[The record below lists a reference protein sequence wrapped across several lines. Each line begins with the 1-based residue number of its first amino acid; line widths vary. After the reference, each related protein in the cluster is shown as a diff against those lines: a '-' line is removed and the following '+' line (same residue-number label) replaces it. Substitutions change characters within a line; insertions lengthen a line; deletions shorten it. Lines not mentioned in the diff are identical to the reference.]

1 LKTGDYD
8 GFGQAIRALFDEVG
22 GKNYRA
28 LLLAIEHLKE
38 LPVPDYYS
46 YVREML
52 ARGAAHEDIEWAQ
65 TKNLLYWFH
74 SPYPKVSWMRSFVET
89 IGQHGICLD
98 HDEMVTII
106 DCARGVKDV
115 AVLDRFTCWLN
126 RFSPMTFSP
135 RNRKL
140 ISKAI
145 TELITPGMSRL
156 SCHDRLCSWATPSRL
171 LRASSMTNHASLRA
185 VAKWLGGIAHYQEI
199 VGDEPSL
206 PKSIGKL
213 IGNDEANRSEREFL
227 RNAVLADTANASQRA
242 RLAHLEQ
249 HSLTRAKP
257 SLTRLRRTTEEVYL
271 KFAFDALRKILS
283 QTAAEQWQSMTNRSL
298 PHLSLTSRLS
308 FAKWAVDMD
317 DDERQSLCQILSA
330 YDAHGAAYKRHLPAN
345 KKWIDKAI
353 SHGVQMD
360 SWYDCEPYRGTVDGR
375 EVTIAI
381 VQDPY
386 EVFLMG
392 SYFNT
397 CLSLG
402 NCNEMSVLAN
412 AHDANKQVIF
422 MRDRDG
428 KVLARQ
434 LVVISRTFGFTGYH
448 CYVGVD
454 HRETTTRNL
463 YISAMASYCGH
474 WARRCGLVP
483 ADSGEPETI
492 SELFWY
498 DDGVHEWHAAASLAW
513 VAEDRGITHAP
524 YVEAVTTS
532 LRMPIMA

>member
-1 LKTGDYD
+1 
-8 GFGQAIRALFDEVG
+8 
-22 GKNYRA
+22 
-28 LLLAIEHLKE
+28 
-38 LPVPDYYS
+38 
-46 YVREML
+46 
-52 ARGAAHEDIEWAQ
+52 
-65 TKNLLYWFH
+65 
-74 SPYPKVSWMRSFVET
+74 
-89 IGQHGICLD
+89 
-98 HDEMVTII
+98 
-106 DCARGVKDV
+106 
-115 AVLDRFTCWLN
+115 
-126 RFSPMTFSP
+126 
-135 RNRKL
+135 
-140 ISKAI
+140 
-145 TELITPGMSRL
+145 
-156 SCHDRLCSWATPSRL
+156 
-171 LRASSMTNHASLRA
+171 
-185 VAKWLGGIAHYQEI
+185 
-199 VGDEPSL
+199 
-206 PKSIGKL
+206 
-213 IGNDEANRSEREFL
+213 
-227 RNAVLADTANASQRA
+227 
-242 RLAHLEQ
+242 
-249 HSLTRAKP
+249 
-257 SLTRLRRTTEEVYL
+257 
-271 KFAFDALRKILS
+271 
-283 QTAAEQWQSMTNRSL
+283 MTNRSL